1 MSYIAIFAILYL
13 MKKNTKILRNDIL
26 NKTYYYIYKNLEHQI
41 TLDELAKINSV
52 SKYHYHRIIKE
63 ETSSTLFSIISTIRL
78 QKAAN
83 LLITNKDSTI
93 SEIASS
99 CGYMSHS
106 SFIKAF
112 KMRYKYTPT
121 NWRNGAYKKYSK
133 KLLKAFPNHKDFSEI
148 EPEIKVCEAIN
159 CAYIRHKGYNK
170 QIKKTWEKLKAIA
183 YENEITEY
191 KEIALY
197 HDNPTITP
205 LEECSYVACIEV
217 PKEFKAISTL
227 EIPKSLCA
235 VFNLKG
241 EYGDLVN
248 FIRYVYHF
256 WLPNSGYEA
265 KTIPS
270 YVIYEKNLFTSKNNI
285 IEFELSLYLP
295 IFVSY

>member
-1 MSYIAIFAILYL
+1 
-13 MKKNTKILRNDIL
+13 MKKTTKILRSDIL
-26 NKTYYYIYKNLEHQI
+26 NRTYNYVYNNLEHQI

-63 ETSSTLFSIISTIRL
+63 ETNFTLFSLISTIRL
-78 QKAAN
+78 QKAAS
-83 LLITNKDSTI
+83 LLLTNSDSTI

-112 KMRYKYTPT
+112 KNRYKYTPT
-121 NWRNGAYKKYSK
+121 KWKEGAYKKYSK
-133 KLLKAFPNHKDFSEI
+133 ELLKAFPNKRDFSNI
-148 EPEIKVCEAIN
+148 EPEIKVCEAIK
-159 CAYIRHKGYNK
+159 CTYIRHKGYNK
-170 QIKKTWEKLKAIA
+170 EIKKTWQKLKAIA
-183 YENEITEY
+183 YENHISKY
-191 KEIALY
+191 SEIALY

-205 LEECSYVACIEV
+205 LKECSYVACIALK
-217 PKEFKAISTL
+217 KEFDVINIL

-235 VFNLKG
+235 IFTLKG
-241 EYGDLVN
+241 EYGDLLN

-270 YVIYEKNLFTSKNNI
+270 YVIYRKNLFTSDSEI
-285 IEFELSLYLP
+285 FDLDFYLP
-295 IFVSY
+295 ISVSY